1 MVRNRTTFDSAR
13 AKEARAKSP
22 AKGAQN
28 NMPGLNLAVREVR
41 GAQILQAKL
50 AGMTTKDA
58 GALVGLSERQSQKE
72 LVWLRE
78 SGKLREYEAEV
89 ANLAPKAIRVAEA
102 ALDEGDK
109 RVALKVLELLL
120 RLGER
125 AEARSS
131 KEGDRAASL
140 DDYIARLQV
149 KAAYEAAKAGAA
161 GPTPGLAES
170 ANEPASEPAND
181 PYAPERD
188 RLADHGTPP
197 PLDDGPE
204 HECFG
209 DDGP

>member
-1 MVRNRTTFDSAR
+1 MGTRKRTSFDSVS
-13 AKEARAKSP
+13 AKAARAKSP
-22 AKGAQN
+22 AKGAPN

-149 KAAYEAAKAGAA
+149 KAAYEAAKQGADGA
-161 GPTPGLAES
+161 PSTLAPSDADVVGAEGP
-170 ANEPASEPAND
+170 D
-181 PYAPERD
+181 DAPECD
-188 RLADHGTPP
+188 WVP
-197 PLDDGPE
+197 DDGTTE
-204 HECFG
+204 ALHDGAELERVG
-209 DDGP
+209 DDGA